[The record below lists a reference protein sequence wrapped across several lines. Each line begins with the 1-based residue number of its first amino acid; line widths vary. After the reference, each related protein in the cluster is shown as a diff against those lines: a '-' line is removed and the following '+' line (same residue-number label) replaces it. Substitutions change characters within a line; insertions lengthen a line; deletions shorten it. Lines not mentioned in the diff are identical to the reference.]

1 MVSGVE
7 TAHRSCLDRQDK
19 KLNRFRF
26 CVVVIFAAALVAGV
40 PSSPAVAADWDWLEE
55 QGKKLFDDVYEGT
68 KDAVTGEFAQP
79 PEEDDPAPEVQA
91 QESPAA
97 APSPQESQPQ
107 TPQVQ
112 VADTPRFDKPW
123 VTEIQ
128 THLTTLGYNPGAIDG
143 AFGNKSQ
150 LAITAF
156 QQHRGDP
163 VTGLPTPSVMAA
175 LRSESQAETVAAAPA
190 ATEQPAADPSANT
203 PSSPIKTID
212 KAELDK
218 AAFPLAAYTPN
229 NLAHSDAVITVCGGT
244 RDPMLR
250 ENAVAMIEVWRGDNS
265 EGTVQSYD
273 KIFDIFVNGF
283 TKTDRCF
290 DRDKNTA
297 ADAYTEYQRYQ
308 TQVITLSAELRA
320 DGAEIANS
328 EPGPESVT
336 AAPTVA
342 EQPAAV
348 AGTDP
353 VNFGIERIDKT
364 DLDKAAFPRAAY
376 TPNNLAHSDAVITVC
391 GGTRDPMLRENAVAM
406 IEVWRG
412 DNSEGTVQNYD
423 KIFDIFVNG
432 FTKTGRCF
440 DREKNTTTAADA
452 YTEYQR
458 YQTRVLELS
467 AELRIAEVDTASAE
481 PVAES
486 APTPP
491 VAHPVPWT
499 QVCLT
504 RRA

>member
-1 MVSGVE
+1 MFRSIAVG
-7 TAHRSCLDRQDK
+7 HHSCLDSHDK
-19 KLNRFRF
+19 KRIWRRP
-26 CVVVIFAAALVAGV
+26 CVAVLLAVALVAGI
-40 PSSPAVAADWDWLEE
+40 PSSPTLATDLDWLEE
-55 QGKKLFDDVYEGT
+55 QTKKLLDDIYEGT
-68 KDAVTGEFAQP
+68 KEAVTGESAQP
-79 PEEDDPAPEVQA
+79 PEEDDPAPEVQV
-91 QESPAA
+91 QDTPAA
-97 APSPQESQPQ
+97 TPNPPKIEQS

-175 LRSESQAETVAAAPA
+175 LRSESQAETAAAAPA

-218 AAFPLAAYTPN
+218 AAFPL
-229 NLAHSDAVITVCGGT
+229 
-244 RDPMLR
+244 
-250 ENAVAMIEVWRGDNS
+250 
-265 EGTVQSYD
+265 
-273 KIFDIFVNGF
+273 
-283 TKTDRCF
+283 
-290 DRDKNTA
+290 
-297 ADAYTEYQRYQ
+297 
-308 TQVITLSAELRA
+308 
-320 DGAEIANS
+320 
-328 EPGPESVT
+328 
-336 AAPTVA
+336 
-342 EQPAAV
+342 
-348 AGTDP
+348 
-353 VNFGIERIDKT
+353 
-364 DLDKAAFPRAAY
+364 AAY